1 MDPIEAALADLES
14 QNPPNYSATARKY
27 NVGRSTL
34 SRRHR
39 EAYIENISILTKEQ
53 DNSLI
58 SYIKKLTGMSLPP
71 TNEMVENFV
80 HDLT

>member
-14 QNPPNYSATARKY
+14 QNLPYYSDTARKY

-39 EAYIENISILTKEQ
+39 GPTVSREAYIENISILT
-53 DNSLI
+53 
-58 SYIKKLTGMSLPP
+58 
-71 TNEMVENFV
+71 
-80 HDLT
+80 